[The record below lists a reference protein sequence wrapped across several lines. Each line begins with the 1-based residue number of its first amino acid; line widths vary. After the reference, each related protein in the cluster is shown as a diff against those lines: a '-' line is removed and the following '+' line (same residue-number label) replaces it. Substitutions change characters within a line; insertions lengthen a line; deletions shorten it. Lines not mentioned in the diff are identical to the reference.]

1 MTTHSPTRTGILQ
14 GFAAHRGG
22 AAAIEFALIALP
34 FFFVL
39 FASIETAIV
48 AGANV
53 VLRNAVDH
61 AAREVMTGQI
71 QTRDVTAATFRSE
84 MCADVSFLLSCD
96 RLKIDMRTYP
106 TFNAIPTDVSF
117 KLGDVDDTGFCFDP
131 GAQDTITVVRAFY
144 AWPWV
149 TGFLQELAE
158 DTNGNATIF
167 AMAAFMNEPFG
178 TAAST
183 RSTC

>member
-1 MTTHSPTRTGILQ
+1 MTASIPRREGLLRT
-14 GFAAHRGG
+14 FARHRSG

-48 AGANV
+48 SGANV

-61 AAREVMTGQI
+61 AAREVLTGQM
-71 QTRDVTAATFRSE
+71 QTRDITPATFRSE
-84 MCADVSFLLSCD
+84 LCADVSFLLSCD

-106 TFNAIPTDVSF
+106 TFGAIPTDVPF

-131 GAQDTITVVRAFY
+131 GAQDNITVVRAFY

-149 TGFLQELAE
+149 TGFLQKLAE